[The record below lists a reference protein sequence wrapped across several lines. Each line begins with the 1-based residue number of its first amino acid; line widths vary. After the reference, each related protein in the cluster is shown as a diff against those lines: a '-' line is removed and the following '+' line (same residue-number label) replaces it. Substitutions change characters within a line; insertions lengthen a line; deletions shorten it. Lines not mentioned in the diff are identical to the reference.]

1 MVMNEPVGKRAVVI
15 GGSVAGTLAARVLS
29 EFYREVVVVD
39 RDEVLGVDKPRRGT
53 PHTWHA
59 HGLHARGYFILEELF
74 PNLLDDLRD
83 SGVPVGDLA
92 RMKWYFNGKQV
103 MPADS
108 GLPSITALRPVL
120 EHHLR
125 LRTAALP
132 NVTYRERTDVHGL
145 LATREGKRIIGVRV
159 QARDGSP
166 EERLGAD
173 LVVDASGR
181 GTRTPVWLE
190 ELGFERPAEERV
202 KVGLAYTTRMFRKRP
217 EMFGGWQSINPVAS
231 PAHPRGAFFGQV
243 NEDECILSLTGLLGD
258 HPPTDARGYL
268 DYVKSLPAKEI
279 YEAVKDAQPLIE
291 PVTFKFPASLRRRYE
306 RLKRFPERL
315 FVLGDAFCSF
325 NPVYGQGM
333 TVASMEAIALR
344 EHLRRRSE
352 PDSRRFL
359 REIGKVVNDPWD
371 ISTSGDLDF
380 PGVEG
385 KRTLKVKMGNA
396 YMAKVQYAATIDPEI
411 TAAFMRV
418 AGLVDPPTAL
428 MKPSVVRKVLR
439 ANRRRPVA
447 GATVTELPRSGSES
461 RAA

>member
-74 PNLLDDLRD
+74 PNLLGELRD
-83 SGVPVGDLA
+83 SGIPVGDLA

-103 MPADS
+103 EPADS

-125 LRTAALP
+125 ERTAALP

-145 LATREGKRIIGVRV
+145 LATRAGNRIVGVRV
-159 QARDGSP
+159 QARDGSA

-181 GTRTPVWLE
+181 GSRTPVWLE
-190 ELGFERPAEERV
+190 ELDFERPSEERV
-202 KVGLAYTTRMFRKRP
+202 KIGLAYTTRMFRKRP
-217 EMFGGWQSINPVAS
+217 EMFDGWQSINPVAS
-231 PAHPRGAFFGQV
+231 PEHPRGAFFGQV
-243 NEDECILSLTGLLGD
+243 NENECILSLTGILGD
-258 HPPTDARGYL
+258 HPPTDAGGYL
-268 DYVKSLPAKEI
+268 DYVKSLPAPEI

-291 PVTFKFPASLRRRYE
+291 PVTFKFPASSRRRYE

-333 TVASMEAIALR
+333 TVASMEAMALR
-344 EHLRRRSE
+344 AHLSRRSE

-359 REIGKVVNDPWD
+359 REIGKVVDNPWE

-380 PGVEG
+380 PGAEG

-396 YMAKVQYAATIDPEI
+396 YMAKLQYAATIDPDV

-428 MKPSVVRKVLR
+428 MKPGLMLKVLR
-439 ANRRRPVA
+439 ANRRRSAPR
-447 GATVTELPRSGSES
+447 ATVTELPRADRES